1 MPTITRFD
9 CKGVYVIWNKSKNLY
24 YVGQSKDV
32 YKRLFTQHFNNNNVK
47 NIIFAKDWFD
57 GDEFYYKVIPLQT
70 KDELDE
76 KEKELIEKYDS
87 FKHGYNAT
95 AGNY

>member
-1 MPTITRFD
+1 MHIKDCLYNILIIT
-9 CKGVYVIWNKSKNLY
+9 W
-24 YVGQSKDV
+24 
-32 YKRLFTQHFNNNNVK
+32 K

-76 KEKELIEKYDS
+76 NEKELIENSIHLNMVIMLHEAIIKIL
-87 FKHGYNAT
+87 FN
-95 AGNY
+95 